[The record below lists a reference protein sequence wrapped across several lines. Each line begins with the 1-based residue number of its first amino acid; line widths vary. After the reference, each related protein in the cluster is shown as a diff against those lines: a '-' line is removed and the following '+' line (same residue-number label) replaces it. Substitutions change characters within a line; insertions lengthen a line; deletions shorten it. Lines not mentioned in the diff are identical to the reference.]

1 MYEINCTLKKT
12 PPRIN
17 LCHLWTTL
25 RSLAIN
31 TTLVRESLAGA
42 VFGQQ
47 LAVREIAA
55 AVTDFA
61 AATSGHEAPATLLLL
76 LYGWVGVGKVGWL
89 LLVNWPL
96 TSRDNCITLKLSF
109 PDCIM
114 TFSLLSKVTLC
125 FVRTQ
130 SLHRI

>member
-1 MYEINCTLKKT
+1 MYLLEGPC
-12 PPRIN
+12 PRIN

-47 LAVREIAA
+47 LAVREITA
-55 AVTDFA
+55 AVTEFA
-61 AATSGHEAPATLLLL
+61 AATSGHQAPATLLLL

-89 LLVNWPL
+89 LLLNWPL
-96 TSRDNCITLKLSF
+96 FSRDNCITLKLSF

>member
-1 MYEINCTLKKT
+1 MYEINFYLVKG
-12 PPRIN
+12 PLLY

-55 AVTDFA
+55 AVTEFA
-61 AATSGHEAPATLLLL
+61 AATSGHQAPATLLLL

-89 LLVNWPL
+89 LLNWPL
-96 TSRDNCITLKLSF
+96 FSRDNCITLMLSF

>member
-1 MYEINCTLKKT
+1 MYLLEGPC
-12 PPRIN
+12 PRIN

-55 AVTDFA
+55 AVTEFA

-89 LLVNWPL
+89 LLLNWPL
-96 TSRDNCITLKLSF
+96 FSRDNCITLKLSF

>member
-1 MYEINCTLKKT
+1 MYLLEGPC
-12 PPRIN
+12 PRIN

-55 AVTDFA
+55 AVTEFA

-89 LLVNWPL
+89 LLLKWPL

>member
-1 MYEINCTLKKT
+1 MYLLEG
-12 PPRIN
+12 PRPRIN

-31 TTLVRESLAGA
+31 TTLVSESLAGA

-55 AVTDFA
+55 AVTEFA

-89 LLVNWPL
+89 LLLNWPL
-96 TSRDNCITLKLSF
+96 FSRDNCITLKLS
-109 PDCIM
+109 
-114 TFSLLSKVTLC
+114 L
-125 FVRTQ
+125 
-130 SLHRI
+130 

>member
-1 MYEINCTLKKT
+1 MYLLEG
-12 PPRIN
+12 PRPRIN

-55 AVTDFA
+55 AVTEFA

-89 LLVNWPL
+89 LLLNWPL
-96 TSRDNCITLKLSF
+96 FSRDNCITLKLSF

>member
-1 MYEINCTLKKT
+1 MYLLEGPC
-12 PPRIN
+12 PRIN

-55 AVTDFA
+55 AVTEFA
-61 AATSGHEAPATLLLL
+61 AATSGHQAPATLLLL

-89 LLVNWPL
+89 LLLKWPL